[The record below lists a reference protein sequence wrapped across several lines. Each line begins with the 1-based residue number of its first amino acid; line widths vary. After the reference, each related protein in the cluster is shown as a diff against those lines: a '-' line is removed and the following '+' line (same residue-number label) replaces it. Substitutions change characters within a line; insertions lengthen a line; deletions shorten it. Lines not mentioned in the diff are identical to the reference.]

1 MVSLYASCGSQ
12 LTSRVL
18 ELRREALEC
27 VSVHKPLLSLSS
39 IKPGNCDVSASCQVK
54 AMIPRRIP
62 FNQIAFATL
71 VGVGG
76 GIYIYRP
83 MFESHRRNTS
93 EGKKAEAENKGQ
105 NNMDK

>member
-1 MVSLYASCGSQ
+1 
-12 LTSRVL
+12 
-18 ELRREALEC
+18 
-27 VSVHKPLLSLSS
+27 
-39 IKPGNCDVSASCQVK
+39 
-54 AMIPRRIP
+54 MIPRRIP